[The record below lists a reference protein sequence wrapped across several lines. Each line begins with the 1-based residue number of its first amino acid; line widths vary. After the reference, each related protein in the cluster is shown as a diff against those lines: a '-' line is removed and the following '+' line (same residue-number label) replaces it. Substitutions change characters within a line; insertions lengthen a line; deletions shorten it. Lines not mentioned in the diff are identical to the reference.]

1 MRDLSIYIHIP
12 FCVRKCLYCD
22 FLSFPISKGNK
33 KTGKISGEDIESYVN
48 LLAEEIKEQSILYKN
63 HRVISIFLGGGTP
76 SVLEP
81 GQIRKIIEQI
91 TALYTMSDTPEITME
106 MNPGTV
112 TEEKLQE
119 YITCGI
125 NRISIGLQ
133 SANNEELVR
142 IGRIHTYETFLETY
156 RMARRIGFT
165 NINIDLMS
173 ALPEQSIASYRDT
186 LERVAALGPEH
197 ISAYSLILE
206 EGTPLY
212 ERQDSYA
219 FPTEEEDR
227 QMYLMTGRYLAEQG
241 YHRYE
246 ISNYA
251 REGYECRHN
260 KVYWQ
265 RGDYVGFG
273 LGAASMVEETRWS
286 NPADLAKY
294 AEYVRTGCVLPAECS
309 GQMNPPEP
317 HQTELPNCLQ
327 RHQLTVS
334 EQMEEFMFLGLRM
347 MCGVKRGAFYQKF
360 GQQIEEV
367 YGDVLQKLC
376 AQGLLLK
383 EHDCIRLTERGIDIS
398 NYVMAEFLF
407 D

>member
-1 MRDLSIYIHIP
+1 MMIKELSIYIHIP

-22 FLSFPISKGNK
+22 FLSFPENEQKEN
-33 KTGKISGEDIESYVN
+33 YVN
-48 LLAEEIKEQSILYKN
+48 QLIKEIKEQSILYKN
-63 HRVISIFLGGGTP
+63 HRVISVFIGGGTP
-76 SVLEP
+76 SILAA
-81 GQIRKIIEQI
+81 GQISMIMEAVYAHYQV
-91 TALYTMSDTPEITME
+91 SDSAELSIE

-112 TEEKLQE
+112 TQAKLGE

-133 SANNEELVR
+133 SANDEELVR
-142 IGRIHTYETFLETY
+142 IGRIHDYETFLETY
-156 RMARRIGFT
+156 HMARAAGFR

-173 ALPEQSIASYRDT
+173 ALPDQSMESYQHT
-186 LERVAALGPEH
+186 LERVVALEPEH

-206 EGTPLY
+206 EGTLLY
-212 ERQDSYA
+212 EHQDSYT
-219 FPTEEEDR
+219 FPSEDEDR
-227 QMYLMTGRYLAEQG
+227 EMYLWTGRYLAEHG

-273 LGAASMVEETRWS
+273 LGAASMVEDYRWS
-286 NPADLAKY
+286 NPSEWEEY
-294 AEYVRTGCVLPAECS
+294 ASYV
-309 GQMNPPEP
+309 GQVQAQQHDQSISPVKPVRP
-317 HQTELPNCLQ
+317 KQQKLSVP
-327 RHQLTVS
+327 

-347 MCGVKRGAFYQKF
+347 MCGIEKEAFGRKF

-367 YGDVLQKLC
+367 YGSVLQNLEK
-376 AQGLLLK
+376 QGLLAQ
-383 EHDCIRLTERGIDIS
+383 DQNRVWLTERGIDIS
-398 NYVMAEFLF
+398 NYVMAQFLF
-407 D
+407 E

>member
-12 FCVRKCLYCD
+12 FCIRKCLYCD
-22 FLSFPISKGNK
+22 FLSFPIS
-33 KTGKISGEDIESYVN
+33 GKNILGRDMENYVS
-48 LLAEEIKEQSILYKN
+48 LLTEEIKKHSIFYKN
-63 HRVISIFLGGGTP
+63 HRVISIFFGGGTP
-76 SVLEP
+76 SLLES
-81 GQIRKIIEQI
+81 GQIRKIMDQI
-91 TALYTMSDTPEITME
+91 TAYYMLSETAETTME

-112 TEEKLQE
+112 TEEKLRE

-133 SANNEELVR
+133 SADNEELER
-142 IGRIHTYETFLETY
+142 IGRIHDYDTFLKTY
-156 RMARRIGFT
+156 HLARSVGFT

-173 ALPEQSIASYRDT
+173 ALPGQSLVSYRNT
-186 LERVAALGPEH
+186 LERVVALRPEH

-212 ERQDSYA
+212 EKQDDYS
-219 FPTEEEDR
+219 FPDEEEDR
-227 QMYLMTGRYLAEQG
+227 QMYLMTGSCLSEHG

-273 LGAASMVEETRWS
+273 LGAASMVEECRWS
-286 NPADLAKY
+286 NPTDWEQY
-294 AEYVRTGCVLPAECS
+294 AAYVRGECVLPSEQAVRKEQAVSVIC
-309 GQMNPPEP
+309 PE
-317 HQTELPNCLQ
+317 
-327 RHQLTVS
+327 RHRLTVS

-347 MCGVKRGAFYQKF
+347 MRGVERDAFYRKF
-360 GQQIEEV
+360 GRRMEEV
-367 YGDVLQKLC
+367 YGDVLHKLST
-376 AQGLLLK
+376 QGLLVQ
-383 EHDCIRLTERGIDIS
+383 EDDRVRLTDRGIDIS

>member
-1 MRDLSIYIHIP
+1 MMIKELSIYIHIP

-22 FLSFPISKGNK
+22 FLSFPENEQKEN
-33 KTGKISGEDIESYVN
+33 YVN
-48 LLAEEIKEQSILYKN
+48 QLIKEIKEQSILYKN
-63 HRVISIFLGGGTP
+63 HRVISVFIGGGTP
-76 SVLEP
+76 SILAA
-81 GQIRKIIEQI
+81 GQISMIMEAVYAHYQV
-91 TALYTMSDTPEITME
+91 SDSAELSIE

-112 TEEKLQE
+112 TQAKLRE

-133 SANNEELVR
+133 SANDEELVR
-142 IGRIHTYETFLETY
+142 IGRIHDYETFLETY
-156 RMARRIGFT
+156 HMARAAGFR

-173 ALPEQSIASYRDT
+173 ALPDQSMESYQHT
-186 LERVAALGPEH
+186 LERVVALEPEH

-212 ERQDSYA
+212 EHQDSYT
-219 FPTEEEDR
+219 FPSEDEDR
-227 QMYLMTGRYLAEQG
+227 EMYLWTGRYLAEHG

-273 LGAASMVEETRWS
+273 LGAASMVEDCRWS
-286 NPADLAKY
+286 NPSEWEEY
-294 AEYVRTGCVLPAECS
+294 AAYVRQTPAQKPDRSVES
-309 GQMNPPEP
+309 AKSVRPKQQKLSVP
-317 HQTELPNCLQ
+317 
-327 RHQLTVS
+327 

-347 MCGVKRGAFYQKF
+347 MCGIEKEAFGRKF

-367 YGDVLQKLC
+367 YGSVLQNLEK
-376 AQGLLLK
+376 QGLLAQ
-383 EHDCIRLTERGIDIS
+383 DQNRVWLTERGIDIS
-398 NYVMAEFLF
+398 NYVMVQFLF
-407 D
+407 E

>member
-1 MRDLSIYIHIP
+1 MMIKDLSIYIHIP

-22 FLSFPISKGNK
+22 FLSFPENEQKEN
-33 KTGKISGEDIESYVN
+33 YVN
-48 LLAEEIKEQSILYKN
+48 RLIQEIKEHSILYKN
-63 HRVISIFLGGGTP
+63 HRVISVFIGGGTP
-76 SVLEP
+76 SILAA
-81 GQIRKIIEQI
+81 GQISMIMEAVYAHYQV
-91 TALYTMSDTPEITME
+91 SDSAELSME

-112 TEEKLQE
+112 TQAKLRE

-142 IGRIHTYETFLETY
+142 IGRIHDYETFLETY
-156 RMARRIGFT
+156 HMARAAGFR

-173 ALPEQSIASYRDT
+173 ALPGQSMESYQHT
-186 LERVAALGPEH
+186 LERVVALEPEH

-212 ERQDSYA
+212 EHRDSYT
-219 FPTEEEDR
+219 FPSEDEDR
-227 QMYLMTGRYLAEQG
+227 EMYLWTGRYLAEHG

-273 LGAASMVEETRWS
+273 LGAASMVGDCRWS
-286 NPADLAKY
+286 NPSEWEKYDAYVGQAQKHNQSVLSAKP
-294 AEYVRTGCVLPAECS
+294 VRPKQQKLSVP
-309 GQMNPPEP
+309 
-317 HQTELPNCLQ
+317 
-327 RHQLTVS
+327 

-347 MCGVKRGAFYQKF
+347 MCGIEKEAFGRQF
-360 GQQIEEV
+360 GQQIEAV
-367 YGDVLQKLC
+367 YGPALQRLEK
-376 AQGLLLK
+376 QGLLAQ
-383 EHDCIRLTERGIDIS
+383 DQNRVWLTERGIDIS
-398 NYVMAEFLF
+398 NYVMAQFLF
-407 D
+407 E